1 MPIRAVSKSNTLDRP
16 KKLSDKDQIKEHIS
30 SELFFAIVAPVGAG
44 ASKVAEQ
51 LCNIYNGQGKQ
62 AKIFKASDIIR
73 DWALANGKITVKEQE
88 DLTKKTL
95 DNKTRLQNFGDE
107 MRKVSS
113 TAISIEFI
121 KKVKEVRSENI
132 QVFILDSIKNPEEVN
147 VLKTLYG
154 SAFTLI
160 GVVCDDKIR
169 QERIQEKY
177 LSGAEKKDDVSQKK
191 ISDFID
197 RDSKDTTYSYG
208 QQVIKCFYESDFF
221 VNNTQNKDNEE
232 SSDITESLD
241 RLVKITEHSSIER
254 PTVYEYAMY
263 HAYAAK
269 LQSACLSRQV
279 GASLVNDKGD
289 VIATGTNEVPSPGG
303 GVYGEHFSDVNQHSN
318 TPDRSCDHRCA
329 YSEKKCVVV
338 ISNKI

>member
-121 KKVKEVRSENI
+121 KKVKEAKTYKFLYWI
-132 QVFILDSIKNPEEVN
+132 Q
-147 VLKTLYG
+147 LK
-154 SAFTLI
+154 I
-160 GVVCDDKIR
+160 P
-169 QERIQEKY
+169 
-177 LSGAEKKDDVSQKK
+177 KKSM
-191 ISDFID
+191 
-197 RDSKDTTYSYG
+197 
-208 QQVIKCFYESDFF
+208 C
-221 VNNTQNKDNEE
+221 
-232 SSDITESLD
+232 
-241 RLVKITEHSSIER
+241 
-254 PTVYEYAMY
+254 
-263 HAYAAK
+263 
-269 LQSACLSRQV
+269 
-279 GASLVNDKGD
+279 
-289 VIATGTNEVPSPGG
+289 
-303 GVYGEHFSDVNQHSN
+303 
-318 TPDRSCDHRCA
+318 
-329 YSEKKCVVV
+329 
-338 ISNKI
+338 